1 MLEKIF
7 LQVLNMSFTAGFV
20 IIFVLIARLFLK
32 KSPSVLN
39 YKKPAFWVVIIT
51 MFVVVGL
58 CLGLMMNPK
67 SSTTFNGSSYRV
79 EKILY
84 EAPMYSFSFTLDT
97 APQFFI
103 TSDYQ
108 LYSKQVTDE
117 DWVMHDGLYR
127 HKIARQDLYALFNPL
142 YNDIREKIDQSK
154 LIYRADTNDDN
165 QTFYL
170 VIQLKSGNVLLA
182 IGYDNEDNR
191 HIRWLFRLEE
201 IGDRSGF
208 GLTDQEVAR
217 MLGYSSVYC
226 FSTYERDNGLYIIGF
241 LADGKTE
248 HSDIGAGL
256 FQFRDGKYQLISQTI
271 HKGQALEQ
279 DRIAQGMLNA
289 PSNKYYDIILSNNE
303 NLAEIRHTLNG
314 KATSEKVDRVNPN
327 MTVIELPE
335 ALSDTTYT
343 FYDAAG
349 QQIHGYIP
357 KTTNV
362 EPFADY
368 PEDYSPEQGEII
380 S

>member
-127 HKIARQDLYALFNPL
+127 YEISRQDLYALFNPL
-142 YNDIREKIDQSK
+142 YNNVREKIDQSK

-182 IGYDNEDNR
+182 IVYDNEDNR
-191 HIRWLFRLEE
+191 HIRWRFRLEE

-226 FSTYERDNGLYIIGF
+226 FSTYEMDNGLYIIGF

-248 HSDIGAGL
+248 HSDIGTGL
-256 FQFRDGKYQLISQTI
+256 FQFRDGTYQLISQTI